1 MSTPQAGLRLGKEVL
16 TKLLAAAGLQISV
29 VFNIIIIII
38 IGIVI
43 IVSKNWDLSFF
54 TTIHQCQDPK
64 KDTKI
69 SLKLAMRTMRT
80 MGMMTTMMLVLI
92 LAKKTRWSR
101 R

>member
-29 VFNIIIIII
+29 VFNNIIII
-38 IGIVI
+38 IGII
-43 IVSKNWDLSFF
+43 IVSSLPVTLGL
-54 TTIHQCQDPK
+54 TTIQQCQEPE

-69 SLKLAMRTMRT
+69 RMKLAMKTMRT

-92 LAKKTRWSR
+92 LARRSRCSR